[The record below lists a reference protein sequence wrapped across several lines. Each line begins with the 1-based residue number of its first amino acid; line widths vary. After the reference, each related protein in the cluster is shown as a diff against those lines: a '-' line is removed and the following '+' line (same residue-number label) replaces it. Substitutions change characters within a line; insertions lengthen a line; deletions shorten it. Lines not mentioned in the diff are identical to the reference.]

1 MDRKADVKIMYEET
15 RRLKSG
21 LTLRSYLAIIYAIIV
36 FQPAMAYLTLLVG
49 APMAAMV
56 PWVTLL
62 LVSELARMSGSPL
75 SRQEAGTI
83 FILSGISTYGI
94 FLGAIYN
101 LYLRYSPI
109 VAAFG
114 LTDEIP
120 PWISPVS
127 PEPWIQ
133 RTFFH
138 PSWILPLAVYVTSFV
153 TGAIADIAI
162 GLFLRQMYIVTEKL
176 PFPMQMPVAQAAIAF
191 SEGEPKRI
199 QILSLTAFISMLYGI
214 VAYTIPY
221 ITKALKYN
229 FQVIPIPWVDLNY
242 WVHKVLPGASFG
254 VATSIT
260 LIGSGFIIP
269 FNILVSGFLG
279 SVIVFVIG
287 NWFIVTQGI
296 TAFAHEWAPG
306 MSIQLTWQR
315 SLLNAWISPLIGAGI
330 AAGLMPL
337 IRHPRIFTETFKS
350 LRPSSTEK
358 PPFSLWWIVIPFAI
372 SALIYV
378 IMIHILVPDF
388 PLWILILLNIVWIP
402 LMTMIS
408 TRSVGVLGF
417 PINIPF
423 IHQFVYIAS
432 GYPKYDI
439 WFAPVY
445 SGGMVGEGWCVNFKI
460 ADLCDIEP
468 ISLIK
473 AWLAAYPIS
482 LLVGFIIVSHF
493 WSLDPIPSATY
504 PGVQIYWPIQITQQ
518 MTWIKHPPGI
528 FRPDWIAGSFIVFS
542 ILYLITDFL
551 KLPISIIGLAAG
563 MSIPIPTAVTA
574 MIGGL
579 LGKLLSHVIGRDK
592 WNQYKPVATA
602 GLMLGP
608 GLAAAIATFIVLVIK
623 GIGRMPY

>member
-1 MDRKADVKIMYEET
+1 MDQKANVKIMYEET
-15 RRLKSG
+15 QRLKSG

-49 APMAAMV
+49 APMAGMV

-114 LTDEIP
+114 LTEEIP
-120 PWISPVS
+120 PWISPAS
-127 PEPWIQ
+127 PEPWIH

-138 PSWILPLAVYVTSFV
+138 PSWMLPLAVYVTSFV

-176 PFPMQMPVAQAAIAF
+176 PFPMQVPVAQAAIAF

-199 QILSLTAFISMLYGI
+199 QILSLTAIISMLYGI

-221 ITKALKYN
+221 ITKALKYK

-269 FNILVSGFLG
+269 FNILISGFLG
-279 SVIVFVIG
+279 SFIVFVIG
-287 NWFIVTQGI
+287 NWFLVTHGI

-350 LRPSSTEK
+350 LRPSSAEK
-358 PPFSLWWIVIPFAI
+358 PPFSIWWIVIPFAI
-372 SALIYV
+372 SALVYV
-378 IMIHILVPDF
+378 TMIHILVPDF

-445 SGGMVGEGWCVNFKI
+445 SGGMVGEGWCINFKI

-518 MTWIKHPPGI
+518 MTWIKHPPGL
-528 FRPDWIAGSFIVFS
+528 FRPEWIAGSFIIFS

-574 MIGGL
+574 LIGGL
-579 LGKLLSHVIGRDK
+579 LGKLLSHAIGRDK

-602 GLMLGP
+602 GLMLGS
-608 GLAAAIATFIVLVIK
+608 GLAAAIATFIVLIIK